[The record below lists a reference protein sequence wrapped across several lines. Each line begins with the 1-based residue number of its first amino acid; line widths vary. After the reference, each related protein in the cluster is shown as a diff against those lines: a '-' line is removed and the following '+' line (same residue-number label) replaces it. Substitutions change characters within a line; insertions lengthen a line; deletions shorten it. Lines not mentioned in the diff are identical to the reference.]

1 LNKFLICLM
10 GILLIAI
17 ALSAATADT
26 AVSFS
31 VDTAHPGAPLS
42 RVLLDSFGSSH
53 GSTTLRATWRSH
65 FSQTLRDIPFRRVR
79 FHGILDDD
87 MSSFRAQDGNGGFSG
102 GLIFDTLDFFVANG
116 ITPTVEL
123 SYMPAALALNSTAYY
138 RHYMGIRSTF
148 ASAPQWRAF
157 ITGMVQ
163 TMISRYG
170 AQTVRSWRFEVWSAL
185 AFALLRALGPGPPN
199 PPPPPPP
206 NPYHRRAKLQRP
218 AAGERLLP
226 RVRPKG
232 GVLRPV
238 QGNRPWH

>member
-1 LNKFLICLM
+1 M

-148 ASAPQWRAF
+148 ASAPQWRA
-157 ITGMVQ
+157 
-163 TMISRYG
+163 
-170 AQTVRSWRFEVWSAL
+170 
-185 AFALLRALGPGPPN
+185 
-199 PPPPPPP
+199 PPPPPQPLSQTSQTATTCCRRTAAAPSAAQRRCTSTCTRKPP
-206 NPYHRRAKLQRP
+206 LA
-218 AAGERLLP
+218 
-226 RVRPKG
+226 
-232 GVLRPV
+232 
-238 QGNRPWH
+238 

>member
-1 LNKFLICLM
+1 M
-10 GILLIAI
+10 GTLTGMGASCFLLITTI

-26 AVSFS
+26 ASFS

-53 GSTTLRATWRSH
+53 GATTLRATWRSH
-65 FSQTLRDIPFRRVR
+65 FQQTLRDIPFRRVR

-87 MSSFRAQDGNGGFSG
+87 MSSFRVQDGKGGFSG
-102 GLIFDTLDFFVANG
+102 GLIFDTLDFFVASG

-123 SYMPAALALNSTAYY
+123 SYMPAALALNSTAFY

-163 TMISRYG
+163 LMISRYG

-185 AFALLRALGPGPPN
+185 ALAASARARLSLAPQPSHP
-199 PPPPPPP
+199 
-206 NPYHRRAKLQRP
+206 LQP
-218 AAGERLLP
+218 
-226 RVRPKG
+226 
-232 GVLRPV
+232 
-238 QGNRPWH
+238 